1 MSLTND
7 DQLVSDADATN
18 RTLRATISEC
28 RNLLRQADERLG
40 RTEGAAERSR
50 PETNPART

>member
-1 MSLTND
+1 MSFKND

-28 RNLLRQADERLG
+28 RNLLRRADERLG
-40 RTEGAAERSR
+40 KAEKAAQPSKPAIR
-50 PETNPART
+50 PART